1 MLCNMTILSEIHYS
15 RFVLFVKN
23 RKRAAPPNGGAAR
36 RISAQPE
43 QRLHPQPELEFEL
56 DVPPTPPH
64 EPQPHRRQHPQP
76 VDAPATVPLCCVQVQ
91 VQVQVGFVVDV
102 PPTEPVVCLQQGL
115 QHRCWTK
122 SGNVRPPKQPLQ
134 EEAILYSSR
143 KRFGNVR
150 SRVILCRMCPM
161 RVGKQKNPDGTR
173 SSGFWIQKS
182 KENSTLG
189 ELRRAASCLQAV
201 LKFFDCHFPL
211 IFWAFLPFR
220 FSVVLFLNHKN
231 RCFLL
236 LRFKLQSLK
245 NVSHNTIILKQSNS
259 KTLFPSIF

>member
-134 EEAILYSSR
+134 EEAILYPSI
-143 KRFGNVR
+143 KD
-150 SRVILCRMCPM
+150 P
-161 RVGKQKNPDGTR
+161 GT
-173 SSGFWIQKS
+173 SVPASFY
-182 KENSTLG
+182 
-189 ELRRAASCLQAV
+189 AASARTV
-201 LKFFDCHFPL
+201 PK
-211 IFWAFLPFR
+211 
-220 FSVVLFLNHKN
+220 
-231 RCFLL
+231 
-236 LRFKLQSLK
+236 
-245 NVSHNTIILKQSNS
+245 NS
-259 KTLFPSIF
+259 KTRTAGAVRESDAKIETKLSAWRTAARGELPSSRTSRNRSSILLDFTRFFRLFALRPPVLKPTIL

>member
-134 EEAILYSSR
+134 EEAILYPSIKDPGTSVPASFYAASAR
-143 KRFGNVR
+143 TV
-150 SRVILCRMCPM
+150 P
-161 RVGKQKNPDGTR
+161 KNSKTR
-173 SSGFWIQKS
+173 TAGGIGCKNRNKTQRL
-182 KENSTLG
+182 ENCG
-189 ELRRAASCLQAV
+189 ARRAAF
-201 LKFFDCHFPL
+201 KPYFFLSFILGSRVRKP
-211 IFWAFLPFR
+211 AA
-220 FSVVLFLNHKN
+220 FSVE
-231 RCFLL
+231 R
-236 LRFKLQSLK
+236 
-245 NVSHNTIILKQSNS
+245 NS
-259 KTLFPSIF
+259 GLTLSRARATP

>member
-1 MLCNMTILSEIHYS
+1 MLCNVTILSKNHYS
-15 RFVLFVKN
+15 RFVLFVKK
-23 RKRAAPPNGGAAR
+23 RKRAAPPDGGAAR

-64 EPQPHRRQHPQP
+64 EPQPHRRQHPQL

-134 EEAILYSSR
+134 EEAILYPSI
-143 KRFGNVR
+143 KD
-150 SRVILCRMCPM
+150 P
-161 RVGKQKNPDGTR
+161 GT
-173 SSGFWIQKS
+173 SVPASFY
-182 KENSTLG
+182 
-189 ELRRAASCLQAV
+189 AASA
-201 LKFFDCHFPL
+201 
-211 IFWAFLPFR
+211 
-220 FSVVLFLNHKN
+220 
-231 RCFLL
+231 
-236 LRFKLQSLK
+236 
-245 NVSHNTIILKQSNS
+245 
-259 KTLFPSIF
+259 

>member
-64 EPQPHRRQHPQP
+64 EPQPHEPQPHRRQHPQP

-115 QHRCWTK
+115 QHRCWTN

-150 SRVILCRMCPM
+150 SRVILCRMCPN
-161 RVGKQKNPDGTR
+161 RAEKQQNPDGR
-173 SSGFWIQKS
+173 SRPGIGCKNRNKTQRL
-182 KENSTLG
+182 ENCG
-189 ELRRAASCLQAV
+189 ARRAAF
-201 LKFFDCHFPL
+201 KPYFFLSFILGSRVRKP
-211 IFWAFLPFR
+211 AA
-220 FSVVLFLNHKN
+220 FSVA
-231 RCFLL
+231 R
-236 LRFKLQSLK
+236 
-245 NVSHNTIILKQSNS
+245 NS
-259 KTLFPSIF
+259 GLTLSRARATP

>member
-23 RKRAAPPNGGAAR
+23 RKRAAPPDGGAAR

-56 DVPPTPPH
+56 DVPPTLPHEPQPHEPQPHEPQPH

-134 EEAILYSSR
+134 EEAILYPSI
-143 KRFGNVR
+143 KD
-150 SRVILCRMCPM
+150 P
-161 RVGKQKNPDGTR
+161 GT
-173 SSGFWIQKS
+173 SVPASFY
-182 KENSTLG
+182 
-189 ELRRAASCLQAV
+189 AASARTV
-201 LKFFDCHFPL
+201 PK
-211 IFWAFLPFR
+211 
-220 FSVVLFLNHKN
+220 
-231 RCFLL
+231 
-236 LRFKLQSLK
+236 
-245 NVSHNTIILKQSNS
+245 NS
-259 KTLFPSIF
+259 KTRTAGAVREADAKIERKLSAWRTSYPHL

>member
-1 MLCNMTILSEIHYS
+1 MPPVLRLLCNVTILSRNYYN
-15 RFVLFVKN
+15 RFVLFVKSG
-23 RKRAAPPNGGAAR
+23 KQWAAPPDGGAAR

-150 SRVILCRMCPM
+150 SRVILCRMCQM
-161 RVGKQKNPDGTR
+161 RAEKQQNPDGR
-173 SSGFWIQKS
+173 SRPGIGCKNRKKTQRL
-182 KENSTLG
+182 ENCG
-189 ELRRAASCLQAV
+189 ARRAA
-201 LKFFDCHFPL
+201 
-211 IFWAFLPFR
+211 
-220 FSVVLFLNHKN
+220 
-231 RCFLL
+231 
-236 LRFKLQSLK
+236 FKPYCAS
-245 NVSHNTIILKQSNS
+245 
-259 KTLFPSIF
+259 F